1 MLNVINPI
9 KIKYFINLIR
19 LNKPIG
25 FMLLMWPCWF
35 ALAEIVQKK
44 FQLINWYIYF
54 FIGAVLMR
62 SAGCIINDLVDIKI
76 DRKVQRTFNR
86 PLASNKI
93 TVLESFILLFFF
105 TYFFINNFITV
116 YKNCNFMWYFF
127 YPVYYYLSI
136 FKTIYLLATTWFRY
150 RF

>member
-9 KIKYFINLIR
+9 KIKYYINLIR

-35 ALAEIVQKK
+35 ALAEIVQSK

-93 TVLESFILLFFF
+93 K
-105 TYFFINNFITV
+105 ITTI
-116 YKNCNFMWYFF
+116 
-127 YPVYYYLSI
+127 I
-136 FKTIYLLATTWFRY
+136 F
-150 RF
+150 

>member
-62 SAGCIINDLVDIKI
+62 SAGCIINDMIDIRIDSKI
-76 DRKVQRTFNR
+76 SRTANR
-86 PLASNKI
+86 PLVSKKVSI
-93 TVLESFILLFFF
+93 TEANILLILLLILSFLILLQFKYLTIVAGLF
-105 TYFFINNFITV
+105 SFPLVILYPFI
-116 YKNCNFMWYFF
+116 K
-127 YPVYYYLSI
+127 
-136 FKTIYLLATTWFRY
+136 R
-150 RF
+150 

>member
-62 SAGCIINDLVDIKI
+62 SAGCIINDC
-76 DRKVQRTFNR
+76 
-86 PLASNKI
+86 
-93 TVLESFILLFFF
+93 LLY
-105 TYFFINNFITV
+105 TS
-116 YKNCNFMWYFF
+116 
-127 YPVYYYLSI
+127 PSP
-136 FKTIYLLATTWFRY
+136 RD
-150 RF
+150 